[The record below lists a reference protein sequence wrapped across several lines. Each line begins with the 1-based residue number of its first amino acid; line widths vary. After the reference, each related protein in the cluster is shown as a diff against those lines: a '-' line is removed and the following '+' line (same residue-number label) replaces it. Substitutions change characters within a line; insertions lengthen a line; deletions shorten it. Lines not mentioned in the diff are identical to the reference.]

1 MNSGDKIYNLI
12 RVLWPINRS
21 LTGNGNRKTLKI
33 LKNLNSNLKI
43 KEVTSGTRVYD
54 WKIPLEWNVKKAY
67 IKDINTNR
75 KIVDFNSN
83 NLHLMGYSIPIKKK
97 ILNFNQLNSKI
108 NYIKSNPDAI
118 PYTTSY
124 YKKDWSFNISYNS
137 FKKINRSS
145 KFLIF
150 IDTQLKK
157 GSMSYGEIF
166 IKGKS
171 SKEFLISTYI
181 CHPSMANNE
190 LSGPALSIFLSKWLR
205 QNGNNFYSYRFVF
218 IPETI
223 GSIYYINKN
232 LLRLKKNTLGI
243 FNITCVGNESRI
255 SFLPTKYQNT
265 FLDRLVIKY
274 LKSKKIKHKKYS
286 WNDRGSDER
295 QYMSALVN
303 IPTISIMSSKYHT
316 YKEYHTS
323 KDDLNFVTKKGLDK
337 NFKIYKDLIKI
348 IDKSRFP
355 ISQVY
360 CEPNLGKRQ
369 LYPTKSTLYKSNK
382 KLHAKSIL
390 NFLSYSDGNNTLE
403 DISDLTNKKIN
414 ETKKIYK
421 ELFKYNLIKYL
432 I

>member
-295 QYMSALVN
+295 QYMSALIN